1 MSSSDLRTDI
11 GRLFGVPAPVG
22 ISESRSTSDG
32 EYSEDDPPLLRLEGN
47 IGDDGSDEG
56 TAGGDSGNLPDDDGG
71 GGGGGGG
78 GSPNPGSGG
87 GVSLPSFEDFAP
99 DWILNLRALATASVA
114 AGGTEI
120 ALAEDPIAF
129 VRAVVSS
136 SLIEAVQIVVGTIA
150 SGFLRILFIFV
161 DAFSSAGSSVL
172 GSFGSVGD
180 VLLLLIDSLNNT
192 IATLAAAAGPLSPI
206 VVVIIYGGIVVVAA
220 GAVRTALVAT
230 GFAP

>member
-1 MSSSDLRTDI
+1 MSSSGSSGGGLLAWLR
-11 GRLFGVPAPVG
+11 GLFG
-22 ISESRSTSDG
+22 SDDSG
-32 EYSEDDPPLLRLEGN
+32 GSIGTLEGN

-56 TAGGDSGNLPDDDGG
+56 IAGGEDDGNYDSPSDDPGRDSDRFNGG

-78 GSPNPGSGG
+78 GNEGG
-87 GVSLPSFEDFAP
+87 GSISLPSFSDFAP
-99 DWILNLRALATASVA
+99 SWVTDLRALATASVA

-136 SLIEAVQIVVGTIA
+136 SLIEAVQIIVGTIA

-206 VVVIIYGGIVVVAA
+206 VVVIIYGGIVVVVA

>member
-1 MSSSDLRTDI
+1 MSDILSDLD
-11 GRLFGVPAPVG
+11 RLLGTPTPVG
-22 ISESRSTSDG
+22 ISEQREISIEEDP
-32 EYSEDDPPLLRLEGN
+32 EDDLLIELEGD
-47 IGDDGSDEG
+47 IGDNGSDEG
-56 TAGGDSGNLPDDDGG
+56 TAGGATGNPSDSDGG
-71 GGGGGGG
+71 SDGGGGG

-87 GVSLPSFEDFAP
+87 GVSLPSFSEFAP

-136 SLIEAVQIVVGTIA
+136 SLIEAVQIIVGTIA

-220 GAVRTALVAT
+220 GAVRSALVAT